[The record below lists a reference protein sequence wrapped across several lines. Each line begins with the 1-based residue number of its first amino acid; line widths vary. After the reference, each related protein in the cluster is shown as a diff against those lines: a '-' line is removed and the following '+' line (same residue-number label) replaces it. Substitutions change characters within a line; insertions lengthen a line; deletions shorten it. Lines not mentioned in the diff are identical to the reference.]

1 MMQEFSP
8 PPIRK
13 NRITKKTLKGDFT
26 YQFYI
31 ESFGV
36 KIGFSTNSAQ
46 ALEAV
51 KEAVNIYL
59 PDLFEE
65 IEETTAEHYFLFN
78 WNDRRGDT
86 LYKNGE
92 KIITRQKRETSVE
105 GVASQIRITVAE
117 FAVGRV
123 FIHAGVIAWK
133 GKGIIMP
140 GRSFH
145 GKTALTVAL
154 IKRGAVYYSDE
165 YAVLDAEGLLHP
177 FPKML
182 SVRGEIDDYK
192 QVEYPVET
200 FGGKAGTEKIRV
212 GLVLVCEYKAK
223 ARWNPKIL
231 SPAKGLIEVIQN
243 TIPIR
248 QDPQFTLDVLRKI
261 TCETLFVKSKRG
273 DVSKSADLIL
283 KFIDD
288 NLF

>member
-1 MMQEFSP
+1 MQDFSP
-8 PPIRK
+8 PPKRKIRT
-13 NRITKKTLKGDFT
+13 TKKTLRGDFKH
-26 YQFYI
+26 QFYI

-36 KIGFSTNSAQ
+36 KIGFSTNSEE

-51 KEAVNIYL
+51 KEAVKIYL
-59 PDLFEE
+59 PDFCVE
-65 IEETTAEHYFLFN
+65 IEETATEHNFLFV
-78 WNDRRGDT
+78 WNDRKGDT

-92 KIITRQKRETSVE
+92 KVIDRQRREASVE

-165 YAVLDAEGLLHP
+165 YAVLDAEGFLHP

-182 SVRGEIDDYK
+182 SVRGEINDYK
-192 QVEYPVET
+192 QIDYPVET
-200 FGGKAGTEKIRV
+200 FGGTAGTEKIRV
-212 GLVLVCEYKAK
+212 GLVLVCEYKEK
-223 ARWNPKIL
+223 ARWNPKVL
-231 SPAKGLIEVIQN
+231 SPAKGVIEVIQN

-248 QDPQFTLDVLRKI
+248 QNPQFTLEVLNKVAD
-261 TCETLFVKSKRG
+261 EALFVKSKRG

-288 NLF
+288 NL